1 MFAVC
6 WWLGNS
12 PTVAKQHYLHLTDLD
27 FDRAT
32 GIDQPASRGKMR
44 ATAGQKAGQQG
55 AARRRI
61 TTHLE
66 LANIKKA
73 LQTQSFCIEDGTIG
87 TLTILTQVPPRGVE
101 LLRYFSGYSANSSEL
116 SADVSADSLNPEQ
129 LAAQLRDLDRSELE
143 QLLLTLLS
151 QAESASE

>member
-6 WWLGNS
+6 KWLGNS
-12 PTVAKQHYLHLTDLD
+12 PTVAKQHYLHLTNLD

-73 LQTQSFCIEDGTIG
+73 LQTQGFCIEDGTIG
-87 TLTILTQVPPRGVE
+87 TLTILTQVPPKGFE
-101 LLRYFSGYSANSSEL
+101 
-116 SADVSADSLNPEQ
+116 DVSNHRGNEEFSTGADTNVIQ
-129 LAAQLRDLDRSELE
+129 LADLKALLSSIDPIILGRRSEQSWLV
-143 QLLLTLLS
+143 LCVCKIRW
-151 QAESASE
+151 

>member
-6 WWLGNS
+6 KWLGNS
-12 PTVAKQHYLHLTDLD
+12 PTVAKQHYLHLTDLG

-32 GIDQPASRGKMR
+32 GIDQPAWRGKMR

-87 TLTILTQVPPRGVE
+87 TLTIPTQVPPRGVE
-101 LLRYFSGYSANSSEL
+101 PL
-116 SADVSADSLNPEQ
+116 S
-129 LAAQLRDLDRSELE
+129 LD
-143 QLLLTLLS
+143 
-151 QAESASE
+151 

>member
-6 WWLGNS
+6 KWLGNS

-27 FDRAT
+27 FDWAT

-66 LANIKKA
+66 LAQKEFNVDPQRTY
-73 LQTQSFCIEDGTIG
+73 LMGHPMGGSGTWYLG
-87 TLTILTQVPPRGVE
+87 MK
-101 LLRYFSGYSANSSEL
+101 Y
-116 SADVSADSLNPEQ
+116 PEK
-129 LAAQLRDLDRSELE
+129 
-143 QLLLTLLS
+143 
-151 QAESASE
+151 

>member
-1 MFAVC
+1 MIAFVSGTATAISEHSMLNRETKC
-6 WWLGNS
+6 

-32 GIDQPASRGKMR
+32 GIDQPAWRGKMR

-87 TLTILTQVPPRGVE
+87 TLTIPTQVPPRGVE
-101 LLRYFSGYSANSSEL
+101 PL
-116 SADVSADSLNPEQ
+116 S
-129 LAAQLRDLDRSELE
+129 LD
-143 QLLLTLLS
+143 
-151 QAESASE
+151 